1 MATYTVVVK
10 KGEIEFSFSGTDK
23 DFVVSQIDLLFS
35 KLKVEK
41 KPIYDNSASAKIDI
55 VQNKELKKPSVEEKK
70 SDNFVI
76 KTDIAEKTEE
86 NTITNYTE
94 APPSVFD
101 ENTQPQPT
109 IEEKND
115 RELDL
120 LFSPKGQF
128 DEEDEIVEEPISAT
142 KELISLENSS
152 KTAEEPSSSEQNT
165 KEVTEENIETQDT
178 ILPMEENQEPLKETV
193 SFGDFDN
200 ILAQKMTDGDYLE
213 ETQKNEPK
221 NYDELIKNVQTDNL
235 IDYLIITA
243 YYMLENE
250 HLSSFQLKQLN
261 SKLFSSMKM
270 MVDRKTVQRA
280 ISEGLL
286 FVVSDGSENGGIVEY
301 ALSPAGREYYL
312 NAGV

>member
-1 MATYTVVVK
+1 M
-10 KGEIEFSFSGTDK
+10 
-23 DFVVSQIDLLFS
+23 
-35 KLKVEK
+35 
-41 KPIYDNSASAKIDI
+41 
-55 VQNKELKKPSVEEKK
+55 
-70 SDNFVI
+70 
-76 KTDIAEKTEE
+76 
-86 NTITNYTE
+86 
-94 APPSVFD
+94 
-101 ENTQPQPT
+101 
-109 IEEKND
+109 
-115 RELDL
+115 